1 MILRTNPDM
10 SPLEMQS
17 KAQIVTAALSYRVK
31 TLGLVKDS
39 YGLVGLVIQNSED
52 TEKYPS

>member
-1 MILRTNPDM
+1 M
-10 SPLEMQS
+10 SLLEMQS

-31 TLGLVKDS
+31 TLDLVEDS

-52 TEKYPS
+52 TEKYPP